1 MKISKK
7 LKTKIFKEYS
17 FIMGI
22 VAEGLG
28 SQYNCFI
35 EVKSDIGIFSNKK
48 DANPQSVTVGNQH
61 VVKEKVNETRRKKER

>member
-7 LKTKIFKEYS
+7 LKQKIFNEFG

-28 SQYNCFI
+28 SQYGVYIDSETKISILEKKFTNLNKIVNPC
-35 EVKSDIGIFSNKK
+35 ESTQMVKK
-48 DANPQSVTVGNQH
+48 
-61 VVKEKVNETRRKKER
+61 